1 MKILLLGE
9 YSRLH
14 NSLKEGLEKL
24 GHQVT
29 IVGSGDYFKNYP
41 VDIRIEN
48 KYTKGIKLFIKKVIY
63 KLFKID
69 VSSWS
74 IKRQFFSHQT
84 QLRNYDVVQLINEN
98 SFGCLP
104 DIEIQ
109 LLTYIFKHNK
119 NVFLLSCGTDYV
131 SVKYAADNNLKYS
144 VLTPFLEGRG
154 SKKQFLH
161 IHMRTSPPFEKL
173 HFFLYERI
181 KGVIASDLDYHL
193 PLKNHPKYLGMIPN
207 PINTDL
213 LKYIDLKIEDKI
225 IIFHGINTENYF
237 KKGSDIFEAAL
248 DLVAIKHSDK
258 IEIITVRS
266 LPYKEYIHSFDRAH
280 IVLDQ
285 VFSYDQ
291 GFNALEAMAKGKVV
305 FTGADQEWLDY
316 YKLKKDTVA
325 INALPDAEKIA
336 QKLEWLIENP
346 DQLKIISK
354 NARAFIEREHNG
366 LNVATS
372 YLKTW
377 EMHSEF

>member
-1 MKILLLGE
+1 MKTFKEVRAAFWAAHPQFKSE
-9 YSRLH
+9 YRKTYSQ
-14 NSLKEGLEKL
+14 N
-24 GHQVT
+24 
-29 IVGSGDYFKNYP
+29 DYRT
-41 VDIRIEN
+41 DIRVCFVD
-48 KYTKGIKLFIKKVIY
+48 YV
-63 KLFKID
+63 D
-69 VSSWS
+69 
-74 IKRQFFSHQT
+74 
-84 QLRNYDVVQLINEN
+84 QLR
-98 SFGCLP
+98 
-104 DIEIQ
+104 
-109 LLTYIFKHNK
+109 
-119 NVFLLSCGTDYV
+119 
-131 SVKYAADNNLKYS
+131 
-144 VLTPFLEGRG
+144 
-154 SKKQFLH
+154 
-161 IHMRTSPPFEKL
+161 
-173 HFFLYERI
+173 
-181 KGVIASDLDYHL
+181 
-193 PLKNHPKYLGMIPN
+193 
-207 PINTDL
+207 
-213 LKYIDLKIEDKI
+213 
-225 IIFHGINTENYF
+225 
-237 KKGSDIFEAAL
+237 
-248 DLVAIKHSDK
+248 K